1 MKKQIYILATIF
13 FAGTIFLFSSSV
25 ASARDT
31 DLQRGAWWGK
41 INSSAVVVRKEPDSK
56 SQRLGVFSTIN
67 RVKVLKEVEGERIE
81 GNDEWYQIDGG
92 AFPGAYIFS
101 GLVDKIDQ
109 PTPPKNLTRP
119 EGVSSGEHWIDVDL
133 SRNVLTL
140 AQGDSPVFATYVAV
154 GTSDA
159 PTITGTFRVWYK
171 IKSTRMSL
179 SPPVVPRAY
188 DLANVPNTMFYHRS
202 YAIHGT
208 YWHDKFGTRQSSGC
222 TNLTRGDAAYI
233 FSMTSPGLTET
244 QKSLRVNAGTPSTV
258 VVNHY

>member
-1 MKKQIYILATIF
+1 MNKQIYILT
-13 FAGTIFLFSSSV
+13 TIFLVSV
-25 ASARDT
+25 IFLFGGSVTKAKDT

-56 SQRLGVFSTIN
+56 SQRLGLFSTIN
-67 RVKVLKEVEGERIE
+67 RVKVLDEVKGEEIE
-81 GNDEWYQIDGG
+81 GNNKWYQIDGG
-92 AFPGAYIFS
+92 AHPGAYIFS
-101 GLVDKIDQ
+101 GLVTEIDQ
-109 PTPPKNLTRP
+109 PTPPKNLARP
-119 EGVSSGEHWIDVDL
+119 KKVSSGEHWIDVDL

-140 AQGDSPVFATYVAV
+140 AKGNSPVFATYVAV

-171 IKSTRMSL
+171 IRSVRMNL

-188 DLANVPNTMFYHRS
+188 DLPNVPDTMFYHRS

-222 TNLTRGDAAYI
+222 TNLTRGDAAYL
-233 FSMTSPGLTET
+233 FSLTSPSLAES
-244 QKSLRVNAGTPSTV
+244 QKALRVTTETPSTV
-258 VVNHY
+258 IVNHY

>member
-1 MKKQIYILATIF
+1 MAKQIYILV
-13 FAGTIFLFSSSV
+13 TIFLLGVMSLFHGSV
-25 ASARDT
+25 ASAKDT

-41 INSSAVVVRKEPDSK
+41 INSSAVVVRKEPTSK
-56 SQRLGVFSTIN
+56 SQRLGLFSTIN
-67 RVKVLKEVEGERIE
+67 RVKVLDEVKGEEIE
-81 GNDEWYQIDGG
+81 GNNKWYQIDGG
-92 AFPGAYIFS
+92 AHPGAYIFS
-101 GLVDKIDQ
+101 DLVTEIDQ

-140 AQGDSPVFATYVAV
+140 AQGDSPVFTTYVAV
-154 GTSDA
+154 GRSNA

-171 IKSTRMSL
+171 TRSVRMNL
-179 SPPVVPRAY
+179 SPPVVPKAY
-188 DLANVPNTMFYHRS
+188 DLPNVPDTMFYHRS

-222 TNLTRGDAAYI
+222 TNLTRGDAAYL
-233 FSMTSPGLTET
+233 FSVTSPDLSAS
-244 QKSLRVNAGTPSTV
+244 QKALRVTAGTPSTV